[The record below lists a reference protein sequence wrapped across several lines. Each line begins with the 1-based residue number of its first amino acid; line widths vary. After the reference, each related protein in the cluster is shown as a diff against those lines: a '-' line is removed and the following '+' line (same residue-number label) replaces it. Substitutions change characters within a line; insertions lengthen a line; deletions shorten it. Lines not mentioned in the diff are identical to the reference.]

1 MNNARVRLGLA
12 LIGLLCAAALLA
24 PLLAPDNP
32 IAQPDILGLQN
43 APPSWRHLMGTDFF
57 GRDVLSRVLY
67 GARISLAIGFLSVL
81 LSLTVGIA
89 AGLAAGF
96 AGGITDAL
104 VMRTVDAALAIPRML
119 LFLVVIALWQGAG
132 VAALIL
138 TLGLTSWFE
147 TCRLVRAEVMSL
159 KRREFI
165 TASRA
170 LGIAPM
176 PLLLRH
182 VLPNVMAPIRI
193 AGTLAVGS
201 MILAEAGLSFLG
213 AGVQAPIPSLGNMI
227 KEGYASMFQA
237 PWIAIA
243 PGFFVMLTVLA
254 FSVLSEGLREATDPR
269 ASGP

>member
-1 MNNARVRLGLA
+1 M
-12 LIGLLCAAALLA
+12 
-24 PLLAPDNP
+24 
-32 IAQPDILGLQN
+32 
-43 APPSWRHLMGTDFF
+43 
-57 GRDVLSRVLY
+57 LY
-67 GARISLAIGFLSVL
+67 GARISLGIGFLSVL

-96 AGGITDAL
+96 AEGITDTL
-104 VMRTVDAALAIPRML
+104 VMRTVDAALAIPRVF

-132 VAALIL
+132 VTALIL

-147 TCRLVRAEVMSL
+147 TCRLVRAQVLSL

-170 LGIAPM
+170 LGIAPL

-182 VLPNVMAPIRI
+182 VLPNVMGPVRV

-213 AGVQAPIPSLGNMI
+213 AGVQAPTPSLGNMI
-227 KEGYASMFQA
+227 KEGYSSMFEA

-243 PGFFVMLTVLA
+243 PGFYVTLTVLA
-254 FSVLSEGLREATDPR
+254 FSVLSEGLREASDPK
-269 ASGP
+269 ASAR